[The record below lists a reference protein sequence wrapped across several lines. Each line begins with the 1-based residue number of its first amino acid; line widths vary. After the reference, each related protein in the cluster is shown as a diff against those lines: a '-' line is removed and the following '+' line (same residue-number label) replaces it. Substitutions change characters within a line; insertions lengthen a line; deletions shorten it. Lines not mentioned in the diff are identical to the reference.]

1 MSTGMEVSRCRARCD
16 GGQRMSSPLSSS
28 ISINPDPLLG
38 VGIVS
43 FVIFVLS
50 VVDELWSEMIQ
61 WS

>member
-1 MSTGMEVSRCRARCD
+1 
-16 GGQRMSSPLSSS
+16 MSSQLSSS

-38 VGIVS
+38 VDIVS